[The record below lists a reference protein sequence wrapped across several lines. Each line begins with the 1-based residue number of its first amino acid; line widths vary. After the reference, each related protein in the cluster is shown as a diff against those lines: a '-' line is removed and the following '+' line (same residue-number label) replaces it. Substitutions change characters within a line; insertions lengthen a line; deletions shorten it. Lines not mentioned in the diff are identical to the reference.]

1 MIRKKI
7 KQIAESI
14 TTHEEVV
21 LAYNKI
27 KPLPVGY
34 KISMSDDWC
43 ASFVSVVFWYCKY
56 IDFAECSVPRM
67 IELAKKKGI
76 YKNKNYNPQVGD
88 VVIYDWDSIKDGDHV
103 GIIIKKEDN
112 LLTVREGNKSNAIG
126 NRLVNKSAECI
137 SGYIAPKFEEETTL
151 TYKLVDDIV
160 DAIIRGD
167 FGNGEERKESLYQ
180 YFQIL
185 VNNKMKK

>member
-1 MIRKKI
+1 MTRKKI

-14 TTHEEVV
+14 TTHEEIV

-43 ASFVSVVFWYCKY
+43 AAFVSVVFWYCKCT
-56 IDFAECSVPRM
+56 DFAECSVPRM

-76 YKNKNYNPQVGD
+76 YKNKNYNSQVGD

-137 SGYIAPKFEEETTL
+137 SGYITPKFEEETASD
-151 TYKLVDDIV
+151 YVLVSDV
-160 DAIIRGD
+160 VKAIIQGK
-167 FGNGEERKESLYQ
+167 FGNGEERKNNLFI
-180 YFQIL
+180 YFQEL
-185 VNNKMKK
+185 VNKEMKK

>member
-1 MIRKKI
+1 MIRKKV
-7 KQIAESI
+7 KTIAESI

-43 ASFVSVVFWYCKY
+43 ASFVSVVFWYCSC
-56 IDFAECSVPRM
+56 IEFAECSVPRM

-76 YKNKNYNPQVGD
+76 YKNKNYNPKIGD

-137 SGYIAPKFEEETTL
+137 SGYIAPKFEEETTSD
-151 TYKLVDDIV
+151 YVLVSDV
-160 DAIIRGD
+160 VKAIIQGK
-167 FGNGEERKESLYQ
+167 FGNGEERKNNLFI
-180 YFQIL
+180 YFQEL
-185 VNNKMKK
+185 VNKEMKK

>member
-1 MIRKKI
+1 MTREKIRKLAET
-7 KQIAESI
+7 IAN
-14 TTHEEVV
+14 HEEVV
-21 LAYNKI
+21 IAYNKI

-34 KISMSDDWC
+34 KISMNDDWC
-43 ASFVSVVFWYCKY
+43 ASFVSVVFWYANC

-76 YKNKNYNPQVGD
+76 YKNKNYNPKIGD

-126 NRLVNKSAECI
+126 DRLVNRNAECI
-137 SGYIAPKFEEETTL
+137 SGYIAPKFEDASSE
-151 TYKLVDDIV
+151 YVLVSDV
-160 DAIIRGD
+160 VKAIIQGK
-167 FGNGEERKESLYQ
+167 FGNGEERKNNLFI
-180 YFQIL
+180 YFQEL
-185 VNNKMKK
+185 VNKEMKK